1 MPTRSGDSW
10 NSNRAAGG
18 FTLGPLDS
26 ESPGAQPDASSPRAV
41 TPSCTATGAA
51 DPRTIP
57 MELSEHFW
65 AETLYGSRLPL
76 ALPFGTAEVLGRAR
90 EAGQTGRTTV
100 VIHDEARLALQQWMQ
115 QGEYPL
121 EIYLAATWAVLLH
134 RYTGE
139 SDCVFG
145 VFPSALK
152 SDERLPAS
160 ESADLS
166 PRPLRVVVTSDSSI
180 RTLVRTLYQQWREIG
195 PHGCVSNSRIAQLLD
210 LPAATHLFETA
221 VVTSPRKLKD
231 DDLTTTSLPLALRIH
246 SSSPWDLELVYDT
259 GRFSAECVSRMGGHL
274 STLLGGMAVDIDRRV
289 GDLPLLTPEEQHQIL
304 VEWNSTS
311 RPFDENKC
319 IHELFESQV
328 AKSPNAVAALNEWA
342 TWTYQSLNERANQVA
357 HQLRSLGIGPGQ
369 FVGVYMHR
377 RLEMLPALLGILKS
391 GAAYVPIE
399 TTIPEARA
407 QSILNSL
414 QIRCVIT
421 HSSLQQALSSWQTHV
436 PQLADVLCMDSD
448 TDCVSGCDS
457 QLRSWTSSQLDQQ
470 PTTNVPRAGSSRDTA
485 YVIFTS
491 GSTGTPKGVVVAHRP
506 VINLIEWVNGTF
518 AVGPQDRILFI
529 TSLSFDLS
537 VYDIF
542 GILAAGGS
550 IRMVAADE
558 IRDPQRLLSILQ
570 NEPIT
575 FWDSAPQA
583 LNQLSPLLG
592 ELSANKKEHQQLRL
606 IFLSGDWIPV
616 SLPTLVKKVFPAVEV
631 VSLGGATEAT
641 VWSNFYRIGEV
652 SPAWKSIPYGKPI
665 QNAKYFI
672 LDPNRQLCPIGVTG
686 ELHIGGECLAE
697 GYTDEEKTERQF
709 ISHQLG
715 SDTYRLYKTGD
726 LARFQSDG
734 TIELIGR
741 IDHQVKIRGYRI
753 ELGEIESVLRQHPL
767 VKDALVT
774 VHDDGADEKR
784 LVAYVVPRDLSIS
797 CHHELRTALRM
808 NLPHYMIPAAFVALE
823 RLPLNSS
830 GKVDRRALP
839 TPDFRRS
846 DCPSQYVAPR
856 SPLEVQLVK
865 VWERVLGVE
874 PIGVADNFFDLG
886 GHSLLAAR
894 MKLEMEKILQRSIP
908 LAAILQSPT
917 VAKLAQALE
926 QSECPAQFQSLAI
939 IQSGAAR
946 RPLFCIHVLGRG
958 LKFIRPLVPY
968 LDQALPIYGLSTEF
982 LPERLPEHRVET
994 LADYYVREIRAIQ
1007 PEGPYTLAGLSFG
1020 GLVAVEIA
1028 RRLKAAGQTVDL
1040 LAMLDTSFPITEGKG
1055 SWWHRLSVIAGML
1068 RNREWRTLDHKAGM
1082 FLLSIRE
1089 SIERLVNLARCR
1101 WLEMRGRKLTDPLV
1115 DFIQLEVNTRASQIY
1130 RPEPYDG
1137 RITYFKA
1144 MDVQETRMRHDLHW
1158 KQIALGGLELH
1169 EVPGDHL
1176 SMMEEPF
1183 VRELGMR
1190 LDECLS
1196 RAMAGSPAPNSSE
1209 TRSAPRR

>member
-1 MPTRSGDSW
+1 
-10 NSNRAAGG
+10 
-18 FTLGPLDS
+18 
-26 ESPGAQPDASSPRAV
+26 
-41 TPSCTATGAA
+41 
-51 DPRTIP
+51 

-65 AETLYGSRLPL
+65 AETLYGSRMPL
-76 ALPFGTAEVLGRAR
+76 MLPFGAVEGVHRPTSSLEVHRVPVAVSPETWTAFQNLVL
-90 EAGQTGRTTV
+90 
-100 VIHDEARLALQQWMQ
+100 H
-115 QGEYPL
+115 GEFPL
-121 EIYLAATWAVLLH
+121 EVYLAATWAILLH

-145 VFPSALK
+145 VFPSELK
-152 SDERLPAS
+152 ADDGPP
-160 ESADLS
+160 SANCDDTM
-166 PRPLRVVVTSDSSI
+166 PRPLRVVVSSSASV
-180 RTLVRTLYQQWREIG
+180 RSLVRTIHQQWREMG
-195 PHGCVSNSRIAQLLD
+195 PHGCVSNLRIAQLLD
-210 LPAATHLFETA
+210 LPEDSHLFESA
-221 VVTSPRKLKD
+221 VIADQSEFSDEVPTRID
-231 DDLTTTSLPLALRIH
+231 VPLALRIH
-246 SSSPWDLELVYDT
+246 SHSPWQLEVAYNAA
-259 GRFSAECVSRMGGHL
+259 RFTSDSMNRLAGHL
-274 STLLGGMAVDIDRRV
+274 STIMSAVAHSIDGLV
-289 GDLPLLTPEEQHQIL
+289 GDVPLLTPAEQQQIL
-304 VEWNSTS
+304 VDWNSTS
-311 RPFDENKC
+311 VPFCEEKC

-328 AKSPNAVAALNEWA
+328 EKTPDAVAALNEWA
-342 TWTYQSLNERANQVA
+342 SWTYRELNARANQVA
-357 HQLRSLGIGPGQ
+357 HQLRALGIGPGQ
-369 FVGVYMHR
+369 HVGVFMHR
-377 RLEMLPALLGILKS
+377 RLEILPALLGILKS

-414 QIRCVIT
+414 QIRCTIT
-421 HSSLQQALSSWQTHV
+421 HSSLQPTLVSWQTNV
-436 PQLADVLCMDSD
+436 PQLAEVLCMDA
-448 TDCVSGCDS
+448 DS
-457 QLRSWTSSQLDQQ
+457 EGVPVRDLPLRVWPASQLDQQ
-470 PTTNVPRAGSSRDTA
+470 PVTNPPRVGSSRDTA

-491 GSTGTPKGVVVAHRP
+491 GSTGTPKGVIVAHRP

-518 AVGPQDRILFI
+518 QVGPSDRLLFI

-550 IRMVAADE
+550 IRIVAADE

-570 NEPIT
+570 SEPIT

-583 LNQLSPLLG
+583 LHQLSPLLTDLKSLG
-592 ELSANKKEHQQLRL
+592 NDHHHLRL
-606 IFLSGDWIPV
+606 VFLSGDWIPV
-616 SLPTLVKKVFPAVEV
+616 SLPPLVQRVFPGVEV

-641 VWSNFYRIGEV
+641 VWSNFYRIGQI
-652 SPAWKSIPYGKPI
+652 PASWKSIPYGKPI

-686 ELHIGGECLAE
+686 ELHIGGDCLAE
-697 GYTDEEKTERQF
+697 GYTDAEKTERQF
-709 ISHQLG
+709 VTHALG
-715 SDTYRLYKTGD
+715 SETHRLYKTGD
-726 LARFQSDG
+726 LARFQADG

-753 ELGEIESVLRQHPL
+753 ELGEIESVLRQHPM

-784 LVAYVVPRDLSIS
+784 LVAYIVPRDLTIS

-846 DCPSQYVAPR
+846 DCPSQFVAPR

-894 MKLEMEKILQRSIP
+894 MKLEMERILQRSIP

-939 IQSGAAR
+939 IQAGAAR

-994 LADYYVREIRAIQ
+994 LAEYYVREIRAIQ

-1028 RRLKAAGQTVDL
+1028 RRLKADGQTVDL
-1040 LAMLDTSFPITEGKG
+1040 LAMLDTSFPVTEGKG
-1055 SWWHRLSVIAGML
+1055 SPWQRLSVIAGML
-1068 RNREWRTLDHKAGM
+1068 RKREWRTLEQKAGM

-1089 SIERLVNLARCR
+1089 AIERWVNLARWR
-1101 WLEMRGRKLTDPLV
+1101 WLEMRGKRFSDNLI
-1115 DFIQLEVNTRASQIY
+1115 DFIQLEVNTQASRIY

-1144 MDVQETRMRHDLHW
+1144 MEALETRVRHDTHW
-1158 KQIALGGLELH
+1158 KEIALGGFELH

-1196 RAMAGSPAPNSSE
+1196 RAMVTSPQAPQASE
-1209 TRSAPRR
+1209 TRGPSCR